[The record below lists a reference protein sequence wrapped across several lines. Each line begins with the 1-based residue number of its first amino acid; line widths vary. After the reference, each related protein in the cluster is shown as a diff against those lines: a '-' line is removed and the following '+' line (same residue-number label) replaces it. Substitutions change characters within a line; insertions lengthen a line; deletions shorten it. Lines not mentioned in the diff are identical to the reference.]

1 MPVTDNDPAPIYAQ
15 PVIVVGGPTGPA
27 GTAGGPTGAT
37 GRTGAQG
44 VTGPTGANF
53 TGPTGAQG
61 VTGPTGVMTGPTGMT
76 GPVGNFGGTGV
87 TGAIGPTGTTGP
99 TGTVWGSAASTS
111 ATPTGNISTSEK
123 MMGLAV
129 QYATVGEGAS
139 CTIIATIAGIALNST
154 LAGDGTTVTGKYGTG
169 TPPSNGDNSAGTT
182 FGLAQH
188 FVAATTAGQAGFTC
202 MGRITGL
209 SRGVTYWFDLAV
221 LAVTAGGSTVKDVQ
235 VVILEV

>member
-1 MPVTDNDPAPIYAQ
+1 MSVTDTSPAPISAL
-15 PVIVVGGPTGPA
+15 PVVVVGGVTGPSGGPTGTTGP
-27 GTAGGPTGAT
+27 TGPTGAT
-37 GRTGAQG
+37 GRTGPTGALG
-44 VTGPTGANF
+44 TGPTGA
-53 TGPTGAQG
+53 TGTAG
-61 VTGPTGVMTGPTGMT
+61 TLTGPTGMT
-76 GPVGNFGGTGV
+76 GPVGNFGGTGF
-87 TGAIGPTGTTGP
+87 TGAIGPTGATGP
-99 TGTVWGSAASTS
+99 TGTVWGSVASTS

-129 QYATVGEGAS
+129 QYSTVGEGAS
-139 CTIIATIAGIALNST
+139 CTVIATIAGMALNTTS
-154 LAGDGTTVTGKYGTG
+154 AGDGTTITGKYGTG
-169 TPPSNGDNSAGTT
+169 TPPSNGDNSSGTT

-188 FVAATTAGQAGFTC
+188 FIASTTAGQQGFTC